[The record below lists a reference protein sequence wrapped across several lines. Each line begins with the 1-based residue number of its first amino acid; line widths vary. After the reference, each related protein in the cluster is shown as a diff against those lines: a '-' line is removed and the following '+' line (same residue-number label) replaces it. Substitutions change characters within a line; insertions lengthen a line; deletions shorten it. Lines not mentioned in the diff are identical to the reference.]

1 MINRISR
8 ELKWEEKTLKQ
19 IGNNIYTN
27 NASRMRTKKVTT
39 NEATTYELSRTNII
53 SMKKI
58 TKYKNITIDFVYDTR
73 EILIGLNTIEGNY
86 FYIWGKIYR
95 EKNKLNI

>member
-1 MINRISR
+1 
-8 ELKWEEKTLKQ
+8 
-19 IGNNIYTN
+19 
-27 NASRMRTKKVTT
+27 MRTKKVTT

-53 SMKKI
+53 SMNKI

-86 FYIWGKIYR
+86 FYI
-95 EKNKLNI
+95 

>member
-1 MINRISR
+1 
-8 ELKWEEKTLKQ
+8 
-19 IGNNIYTN
+19 
-27 NASRMRTKKVTT
+27 MRTKKVTT

-86 FYIWGKIYR
+86 FYI
-95 EKNKLNI
+95 